1 MTTREHT
8 VVESAV
14 GGSAPVG
21 AGTRPVSPGTR
32 LAWADVAKGGCILL
46 VLLWHVIVKDY
57 LQIDWRLD
65 VPVLGAWGTFGEL
78 LLPMRMP
85 LFFTIS
91 GMFAATAVQ
100 RPWRSVARPRA
111 ARFLYLYGVWLMIH
125 TAVLALAPDFPTDR
139 ASDLGGLL
147 AQLTVTP
154 SNLWYL
160 YALALYFVLAKALRR
175 FPPAVLLVAAGTLS
189 ALATAGLVDTPGNR
203 GGLYQNLVFFLAGLY
218 LRRYVLRFAD
228 AVTGRRLLL
237 AGAAYALA
245 LAAVAATG
253 TARLPG
259 VALLVSVLAV
269 LFGIAVAV
277 RLVRRPAVGEPLAA
291 LGRQTLPIY
300 VLHMPVL
307 ALLHRLIAEP
317 VAGLDE
323 PVRLAL
329 ALGFPFSLTVA
340 VLAISLGLHRLLLAV
355 RASWLFDLPGEGSAA
370 RRPTSR
376 YAVGGR
382 TARTNG
388 VSLITSEE
396 RTCPTLIRPEPARLR
411 STCRRQPDGWP
422 AGCCV
427 PRCYA
432 HPPSTGCSVSGCC

>member
-1 MTTREHT
+1 MTTRLPI
-8 VVESAV
+8 VVETATSRPTP
-14 GGSAPVG
+14 GGDAGTGPASTG
-21 AGTRPVSPGTR
+21 AGPASTGAGPASTGTR

-65 VPVLGAWGTFGEL
+65 VPVPGAWGTFGEL

-125 TAVLALAPDFPTDR
+125 TVVLALAPDFPTDR

-175 FPPAVLLVAAGTLS
+175 VHPAVLLVAAGMLS
-189 ALATAGLVDTPGNR
+189 AVASAGLVDTPGNR
-203 GGLYQNLVFFLAGLY
+203 GGLYQNLVFFLAGLHLSGY
-218 LRRYVLRFAD
+218 VRRWAD
-228 AVTGRRLLL
+228 GMTGRRLLL
-237 AGAAYALA
+237 SAGAYAAA

-259 VALLVSVLAV
+259 VAPLVSVLAV

-277 RLVRRPAVGEPLAA
+277 RLARWSAVGEPLAA

-300 VLHMPVL
+300 VIHMPVL
-307 ALLHRLIAEP
+307 ALLHRLIADP
-317 VAGLDE
+317 IAGLDD
-323 PVRLAL
+323 PTRFAL
-329 ALGFPFSLTVA
+329 AIGFPFSLTVG
-340 VLAISLGLHRLLLAV
+340 VLALSLGLHRLLLAA
-355 RASWLFDLPGEGSAA
+355 RATWLFDLPGRAA
-370 RRPTSR
+370 DR
-376 YAVGGR
+376 
-382 TARTNG
+382 
-388 VSLITSEE
+388 
-396 RTCPTLIRPEPARLR
+396 RPEPRPLAPTSSRPSGPRTPEPSAPTAPLPR
-411 STCRRQPDGWP
+411 AP
-422 AGCCV
+422 V
-427 PRCYA
+427 PTAPR
-432 HPPSTGCSVSGCC
+432 

>member
-1 MTTREHT
+1 MTTREHA

-14 GGSAPVG
+14 GRPVPGG
-21 AGTRPVSPGTR
+21 AGTAPVSAGTR
-32 LAWADVAKGGCILL
+32 LTWVDVAKGGCILL

-91 GMFAATAVQ
+91 GMLAATAVQ

-111 ARFLYLYGVWLMIH
+111 ARFLYLYGVWLVIH

-175 FPPAVLLVAAGTLS
+175 CHPAVLLVAAGTLS
-189 ALATAGLVDTPGNR
+189 AVAAAGLVDTPGNR
-203 GGLYQNLVFFLAGLY
+203 GGLYQNLVFFLAGLH
-218 LRRYVLRFAD
+218 LRGYVLRFAD

-237 AGAAYALA
+237 AGAAYAVA

-259 VALLVSVLAV
+259 VAPLVSVLAV

-277 RLVRRPAVGEPLAA
+277 RLARRPVVGEPLAA

-317 VAGLDE
+317 IAGLDE
-323 PVRLAL
+323 PVRFAL

-340 VLAISLGLHRLLLAV
+340 LLAISLGLHRLLLAA
-355 RASWLFDLPGEGSAA
+355 RASWLFDLPVGGNAT
-370 RRPTSR
+370 RRPASR
-376 YAVGGR
+376 PSAPPAAEPLAPQ
-382 TARTNG
+382 TA
-388 VSLITSEE
+388 S
-396 RTCPTLIRPEPARLR
+396 
-411 STCRRQPDGWP
+411 
-422 AGCCV
+422 
-427 PRCYA
+427 
-432 HPPSTGCSVSGCC
+432 H

>member
-1 MTTREHT
+1 MTTREHA

-14 GGSAPVG
+14 GRPAPGAAGTGSA
-21 AGTRPVSPGTR
+21 SPGTR

-100 RPWRSVARPRA
+100 RPWRPVARPRA

-160 YALALYFVLAKALRR
+160 YALALYFVVAKALRR
-175 FPPAVLLVAAGTLS
+175 FHPAVLLVAAGTLS
-189 ALATAGLVDTPGNR
+189 AVAAAGLVDTPGNR
-203 GGLYQNLVFFLAGLY
+203 GGVYQNLVFFLAGLY
-218 LRRYVLRFAD
+218 LRGYVLRFAE

-237 AGAAYALA
+237 AGAAYAVA

-259 VALLVSVLAV
+259 VAPLVSVLAV
-269 LFGIAVAV
+269 LFGVAVAV
-277 RLVRRPAVGEPLAA
+277 RLARRPAMGEPLAA

-317 VAGLDE
+317 IAGLDE
-323 PVRLAL
+323 PVRFAL

-340 VLAISLGLHRLLLAV
+340 VLTISLGLHRLLLAV
-355 RASWLFDLPGEGSAA
+355 RASWLFDLPGRGNAA
-370 RRPTSR
+370 RRPTFR
-376 YAVGGR
+376 PPAPPAAEPLVP
-382 TARTNG
+382 TA
-388 VSLITSEE
+388 S
-396 RTCPTLIRPEPARLR
+396 
-411 STCRRQPDGWP
+411 
-422 AGCCV
+422 
-427 PRCYA
+427 
-432 HPPSTGCSVSGCC
+432 H

>member
-1 MTTREHT
+1 MTTREQVAVDT
-8 VVESAV
+8 AV
-14 GGSAPVG
+14 GRPAPGGGTGSAS
-21 AGTRPVSPGTR
+21 AGVR

-65 VPVLGAWGTFGEL
+65 VPVAGAWGTLGEL

-91 GMFAATAVQ
+91 GMFAAAAVQ
-100 RPWRSVARPRA
+100 RPWRSVARPRV

-175 FPPAVLLVAAGTLS
+175 VRPAVLLAAAGILS
-189 ALATAGLVDTPGNR
+189 AVASAGLVDTPGNR
-203 GGLYQNLVFFLAGLY
+203 AGLYQNLVFFLAGLH
-218 LRRYVLRFAD
+218 LRGYVLRWTD
-228 AVTGRRLLL
+228 AVTGRRLVLA
-237 AGAAYALA
+237 AGAYAVA

-259 VALLVSVLAV
+259 VAPLVSVLAV
-269 LFGIAVAV
+269 LLGIAVAV
-277 RLVRRPAVGEPLAA
+277 RLARRPAVGEPLAA

-317 VAGLDE
+317 IAALDD
-323 PVRLAL
+323 PARFAL
-329 ALGFPFSLTVA
+329 ALGFPLSLTVA
-340 VLAISLGLHRLLLAV
+340 VLALSLGLHRLLLAI
-355 RASWLFDLPGEGSAA
+355 RATWLFDLPRRGEAA
-370 RRPTSR
+370 RRPLMP
-376 YAVGGR
+376 
-382 TARTNG
+382 TA
-388 VSLITSEE
+388 S
-396 RTCPTLIRPEPARLR
+396 
-411 STCRRQPDGWP
+411 
-422 AGCCV
+422 
-427 PRCYA
+427 
-432 HPPSTGCSVSGCC
+432 H

>member
-1 MTTREHT
+1 MTTREHA

-14 GGSAPVG
+14 GRPVPGG
-21 AGTRPVSPGTR
+21 AGTGPVSAGTR
-32 LAWADVAKGGCILL
+32 LTWVDVAKGGCILL

-91 GMFAATAVQ
+91 GMLAATAVQ
-100 RPWRSVARPRA
+100 PPWRSVARPRA

-175 FPPAVLLVAAGTLS
+175 CHPAVLLVAAGTLS
-189 ALATAGLVDTPGNR
+189 AVAAAGLLDTPGNR
-203 GGLYQNLVFFLAGLY
+203 GGLYQNLVFFLAGLH
-218 LRRYVLRFAD
+218 LRGHVLRFAD

-237 AGAAYALA
+237 AGAAYAVA

-259 VALLVSVLAV
+259 VAPLVSVLAV

-277 RLVRRPAVGEPLAA
+277 RLARRPVVGEPLAA

-317 VAGLDE
+317 IAGLDE
-323 PVRLAL
+323 PVRFAL

-355 RASWLFDLPGEGSAA
+355 RASWLFDLPVRGNAA

-376 YAVGGR
+376 PSAPSAAEPLAQ
-382 TARTNG
+382 TA
-388 VSLITSEE
+388 S
-396 RTCPTLIRPEPARLR
+396 
-411 STCRRQPDGWP
+411 
-422 AGCCV
+422 
-427 PRCYA
+427 
-432 HPPSTGCSVSGCC
+432 H